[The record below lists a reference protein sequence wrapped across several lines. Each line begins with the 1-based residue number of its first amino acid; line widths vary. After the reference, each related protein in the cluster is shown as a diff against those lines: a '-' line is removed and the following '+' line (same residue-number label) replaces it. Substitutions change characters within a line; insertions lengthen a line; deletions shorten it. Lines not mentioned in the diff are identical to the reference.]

1 MCVCCVYLLCGRTW
15 SQEGIVDPFV
25 RSSSLSFSPPVP
37 FRPYVS
43 LTLSLP
49 APVPWG
55 VRGDGGVVDVYEWSF
70 AVCETAFVV
79 LCVFPVF
86 LTAVSRQ

>member
-1 MCVCCVYLLCGRTW
+1 MCIYCVDVHGHKKALSIL
-15 SQEGIVDPFV
+15 SFV
-25 RSSSLSFSPPVP
+25 RGSCSSSLSFSPPVP

-49 APVPWG
+49 APVPWS
-55 VRGDGGVVDVYEWSF
+55 GGVVDVCEWTL
-70 AVCETAFVV
+70 VVRETAFVV